1 MENNAEKS
9 LPAIFKTNIFKIIE
23 TNGDKIKTKCQLCV
37 GLSGEISGS
46 TKSTTNFLTHIR
58 RKHPQ
63 RVDVL
68 NEVIQRKTMKRSSI
82 MIDNDKDTDG
92 QPPSKKPK
100 DVKCTPFTIAS
111 ANSARK
117 GIAIEKV
124 ITNRQ

>member
-82 MIDNDKDTDG
+82 TIDNDTDG

-100 DVKCTPFTIAS
+100 CVKCTPFTIAS
-111 ANSARK
+111 ANSSRK
-117 GIAIEKV
+117 GICTYWKG
-124 ITNRQ
+124 NN

>member
-1 MENNAEKS
+1 MENNTEKS

-23 TNGDKIKTKCQLCV
+23 TNGNKIKTKCQLCV

-82 MIDNDKDTDG
+82 TIDNDTDG

-100 DVKCTPFTIAS
+100 CVKCTPFTIAS
-111 ANSARK
+111 ANSSRK
-117 GIAIEKV
+117 GICTKG
-124 ITNRQ
+124 NN